1 MAESSLRVYA
11 ASASSIDVR
20 SAPLPVRAAYPSD
33 EPADAMLD
41 VCAVAA
47 AYLALFV
54 EYSGMPAT
62 GSLFTSGISSSPIGS
77 KDLAS
82 VESSFAALEPPAAD
96 LAIPFFFLRE
106 T

>member
-1 MAESSLRVYA
+1 M
-11 ASASSIDVR
+11 R
-20 SAPLPVRAAYPSD
+20 SDWLPVRVAYPSD

-41 VCAVAA
+41 VCAIVAA

-54 EYSGMPAT
+54 EYSGTPAA
-62 GSLFTSGISSSPIGS
+62 GSLFTSGISSSPNGG

-82 VESSFAALEPPAAD
+82 KSSLAALEPTVD